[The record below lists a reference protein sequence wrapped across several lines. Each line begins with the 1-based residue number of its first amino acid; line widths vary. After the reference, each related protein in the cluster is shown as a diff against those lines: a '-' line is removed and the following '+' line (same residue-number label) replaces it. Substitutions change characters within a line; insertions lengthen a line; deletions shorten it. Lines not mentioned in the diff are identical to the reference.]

1 MTYGGSKCYTMSKTS
16 LEHAPMREAT
26 LREARGQAR
35 RWHSE
40 GKSWHIHM
48 LTPDCAFNQRP
59 DQHAF
64 VLENSTDGETLVIY
78 SDEPQVDLDHELLLL
93 LHGDDILDRRQ
104 ATAGSGSEALEAI
117 LHRAEELNAHDLP
130 WHHHIFFPD
139 CVLNEHGGRW
149 AIVFEDSAS
158 DHMQQLV
165 YDDEPV
171 DDLRR
176 IEILFFEQAHPDL
189 IVGD

>member
-1 MTYGGSKCYTMSKTS
+1 MSKNNP
-16 LEHAPMREAT
+16 EHQPMRETT
-26 LREARGQAR
+26 LREGRAQAR
-35 RWHSE
+35 RWHEE
-40 GKSWHIHM
+40 GKRWHIHM
-48 LTPDCAFNQRP
+48 LTPDCAFNQRH

-78 SDEPQVDLDHELLLL
+78 SDQPQVDLDHELLLL
-93 LHGDDILDRRQ
+93 LHGNDILDKRR
-104 ATAGSGSEALEAI
+104 AAACSSGEGLEAI
-117 LHRAEELNAHDLP
+117 LRRAEDLNEQDLP

-139 CVLNEHGGRW
+139 CVFNEHRGKW
-149 AIVFEDSAS
+149 AIVFEDGTI
-158 DHMQQLV
+158 DQIQELV

-176 IEILFFEQAHPDL
+176 IEILFFEQACPDV